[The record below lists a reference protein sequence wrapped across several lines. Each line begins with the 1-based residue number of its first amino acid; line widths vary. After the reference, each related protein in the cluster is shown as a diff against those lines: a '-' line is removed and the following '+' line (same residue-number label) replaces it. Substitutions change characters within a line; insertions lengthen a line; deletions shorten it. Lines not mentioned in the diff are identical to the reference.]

1 MSTKNIFI
9 DKQGA
14 TLYNQNTKKKNEV
27 KAMKNKDI
35 LKFNK
40 EIALEVKQ
48 IVERCQKYEKELTFE
63 SAKRKGLFL
72 EVQNEGES
80 TQSYLVKNTDYLR
93 ELIESEKI
101 KLHLENRVWKEYFF
115 DDLKIIENIKKK
127 SYKVFLLQEVFNLH
141 YYESEYEPLD
151 DFLNGYIKEV

>member
-1 MSTKNIFI
+1 M
-9 DKQGA
+9 
-14 TLYNQNTKKKNEV
+14 
-27 KAMKNKDI
+27 NKDI

-40 EIALEVKQ
+40 EVALEVKQ
-48 IVERCQKYEKELTFE
+48 IVERCQEYAKELTFE
-63 SAKRKGLFL
+63 SAKAKGLIL
-72 EVQNEGES
+72 EVQNEGEAF
-80 TQSYLVKNTDYLR
+80 QSYLVKNTDYLQ

-141 YYESEYEPLD
+141 YYESEYEPLE
-151 DFLNGYIKEV
+151 DFLNGYIKEVWKSIWKIKRTYFM

>member
-1 MSTKNIFI
+1 M
-9 DKQGA
+9 
-14 TLYNQNTKKKNEV
+14 
-27 KAMKNKDI
+27 NKDI
-35 LKFNK
+35 LNFNK
-40 EIALEVKQ
+40 EVALEVKQ
-48 IVERCQKYEKELTFE
+48 IVERCQEYAKELTFE
-63 SAKRKGLFL
+63 SAKAKGLIL
-72 EVQNEGES
+72 EIQNEGEVF
-80 TQSYLVKNTDYLR
+80 QSYLVKNTDYLQ

-141 YYESEYEPLD
+141 YYESEYEPLE

>member
-1 MSTKNIFI
+1 
-9 DKQGA
+9 
-14 TLYNQNTKKKNEV
+14 
-27 KAMKNKDI
+27 MKNKDI

-48 IVERCQKYEKELTFE
+48 IVERCQEYAKELTFE
-63 SAKRKGLFL
+63 SATAKGLIL

-80 TQSYLVKNTDYLR
+80 IQSYLVKNTDYLQ

-141 YYESEYEPLD
+141 YYESEYEPLE

>member
-1 MSTKNIFI
+1 M
-9 DKQGA
+9 
-14 TLYNQNTKKKNEV
+14 
-27 KAMKNKDI
+27 NKDI
-35 LKFNK
+35 LNFNK
-40 EIALEVKQ
+40 EVALEVKQ
-48 IVERCQKYEKELTFE
+48 IVDRCQEYEKELTFE
-63 SAKRKGLFL
+63 SAKAKGLIL

-141 YYESEYEPLD
+141 YYESEYESLE

>member
-1 MSTKNIFI
+1 
-9 DKQGA
+9 
-14 TLYNQNTKKKNEV
+14 
-27 KAMKNKDI
+27 MKNKDI

-40 EIALEVKQ
+40 KIALEVKQ
-48 IVERCQKYEKELTFE
+48 IVEKCQKYEKELTFE

-80 TQSYLVKNTDYLR
+80 IQSYLVKNTDYLQ
-93 ELIESEKI
+93 ELIKSEKI

-141 YYESEYEPLD
+141 YYESEYESLKE
-151 DFLNGYIKEV
+151 FLNRYIEEA

>member
-1 MSTKNIFI
+1 
-9 DKQGA
+9 
-14 TLYNQNTKKKNEV
+14 
-27 KAMKNKDI
+27 MKNKDI

-40 EIALEVKQ
+40 KIALEVKQ
-48 IVERCQKYEKELTFE
+48 IVEKCQKYEKELTFE

-72 EVQNEGES
+72 EVQNEGEAF
-80 TQSYLVKNTDYLR
+80 QSYLVKNTDYLQ

-141 YYESEYEPLD
+141 YYESEYEPLE

>member
-1 MSTKNIFI
+1 
-9 DKQGA
+9 
-14 TLYNQNTKKKNEV
+14 
-27 KAMKNKDI
+27 MKNKDI
-35 LKFNK
+35 LNFNK

-48 IVERCQKYEKELTFE
+48 IVERCQEYAKELTFE
-63 SAKRKGLFL
+63 SAKAKGLIL
-72 EVQNEGES
+72 EVQNEGEAF
-80 TQSYLVKNTDYLR
+80 QSYLVKNTDYLQ
-93 ELIESEKI
+93 ELIKSEKI

-141 YYESEYEPLD
+141 YYESEYEPLE

>member
-1 MSTKNIFI
+1 M
-9 DKQGA
+9 
-14 TLYNQNTKKKNEV
+14 
-27 KAMKNKDI
+27 NKDI
-35 LKFNK
+35 LNFNK
-40 EIALEVKQ
+40 EVALEIKQ
-48 IVERCQKYEKELTFE
+48 IVERCQEYAKELTFE
-63 SAKRKGLFL
+63 SAKAKGLIL

-80 TQSYLVKNTDYLR
+80 IQSYLVKNTDYLR

-141 YYESEYEPLD
+141 YYESEYEPLE

>member
-1 MSTKNIFI
+1 
-9 DKQGA
+9 
-14 TLYNQNTKKKNEV
+14 
-27 KAMKNKDI
+27 MKNKDI

-48 IVERCQKYEKELTFE
+48 IVKRCQEYAKELTFE
-63 SAKRKGLFL
+63 SAKAKGLIL

-80 TQSYLVKNTDYLR
+80 IQSYLVKNTDYLQ
-93 ELIESEKI
+93 ELIKSEKI

-141 YYESEYEPLD
+141 YYESEYEPLE

>member
-1 MSTKNIFI
+1 M
-9 DKQGA
+9 
-14 TLYNQNTKKKNEV
+14 
-27 KAMKNKDI
+27 NKDI
-35 LKFNK
+35 LNFNK
-40 EIALEVKQ
+40 EVALEVKQ
-48 IVERCQKYEKELTFE
+48 IVERCQEYAKELTFE
-63 SAKRKGLFL
+63 SAKAKGLIL
-72 EVQNEGES
+72 EVQNEGEAF
-80 TQSYLVKNTDYLR
+80 QSYLVKNTDYLQ

-141 YYESEYEPLD
+141 YYESEYEPLE

>member
-1 MSTKNIFI
+1 
-9 DKQGA
+9 
-14 TLYNQNTKKKNEV
+14 
-27 KAMKNKDI
+27 MKNKDI

-48 IVERCQKYEKELTFE
+48 IVERCQEYAKELTFE
-63 SAKRKGLFL
+63 SAKAKGLIL
-72 EVQNEGES
+72 EVQNEGEAF
-80 TQSYLVKNTDYLR
+80 QSYLVKNTDYLQ

-141 YYESEYEPLD
+141 YYESEYEPLE

>member
-1 MSTKNIFI
+1 
-9 DKQGA
+9 
-14 TLYNQNTKKKNEV
+14 
-27 KAMKNKDI
+27 MKNKDI

-40 EIALEVKQ
+40 EVALEIKQ
-48 IVERCQKYEKELTFE
+48 IVERCQDYAKELTFE
-63 SAKRKGLFL
+63 SAKAKGLIL

-80 TQSYLVKNTDYLR
+80 IQSYLVKNTDYLQ

-101 KLHLENRVWKEYFF
+101 KLHLENRVRKEYFF

-141 YYESEYEPLD
+141 YYESEYEPLE

>member
-1 MSTKNIFI
+1 M
-9 DKQGA
+9 
-14 TLYNQNTKKKNEV
+14 
-27 KAMKNKDI
+27 NKDI
-35 LKFNK
+35 LNFNK
-40 EIALEVKQ
+40 EVALEVKQ
-48 IVERCQKYEKELTFE
+48 IVERCQEYAKELTFE
-63 SAKRKGLFL
+63 SAKAKGLIL
-72 EVQNEGES
+72 EVQNEGEAF
-80 TQSYLVKNTDYLR
+80 QSYLVKNTDYLQ

-141 YYESEYEPLD
+141 YYESEYESLE

>member
-1 MSTKNIFI
+1 
-9 DKQGA
+9 
-14 TLYNQNTKKKNEV
+14 
-27 KAMKNKDI
+27 MKNKDI
-35 LKFNK
+35 LNFNK

-48 IVERCQKYEKELTFE
+48 IVEKCQEYAKELTFE
-63 SAKRKGLFL
+63 SATAKGLIL
-72 EVQNEGES
+72 EVQNEGEAF
-80 TQSYLVKNTDYLR
+80 QSYLVKNTDYLR

-141 YYESEYEPLD
+141 YYESEYEPLE

>member
-1 MSTKNIFI
+1 M
-9 DKQGA
+9 
-14 TLYNQNTKKKNEV
+14 
-27 KAMKNKDI
+27 NKDI

-40 EIALEVKQ
+40 EVALEVKQ
-48 IVERCQKYEKELTFE
+48 IVERCQEYAKELTFE
-63 SAKRKGLFL
+63 SAKAKGLIL
-72 EVQNEGES
+72 EVQNEGEAF
-80 TQSYLVKNTDYLR
+80 QSYLVKNTDYLQ

-141 YYESEYEPLD
+141 YYESEYESLEE
-151 DFLNGYIKEV
+151 FLNRYIEEA

>member
-1 MSTKNIFI
+1 
-9 DKQGA
+9 
-14 TLYNQNTKKKNEV
+14 
-27 KAMKNKDI
+27 MKNKDI

>member
-1 MSTKNIFI
+1 
-9 DKQGA
+9 
-14 TLYNQNTKKKNEV
+14 
-27 KAMKNKDI
+27 MKNKDI

-48 IVERCQKYEKELTFE
+48 IVEKCQKYEKELAFE
-63 SAKRKGLFL
+63 RAKAKGLIL

-80 TQSYLVKNTDYLR
+80 IQSYLVKNTDYLR

-141 YYESEYEPLD
+141 YYESEYEPLE
-151 DFLNGYIKEV
+151 DFLNGYIKEVWKSI

>member
-1 MSTKNIFI
+1 M
-9 DKQGA
+9 
-14 TLYNQNTKKKNEV
+14 
-27 KAMKNKDI
+27 NKDI

-40 EIALEVKQ
+40 EVALEVKQ
-48 IVERCQKYEKELTFE
+48 IVERCQEYAKELTFE

-80 TQSYLVKNTDYLR
+80 IQSYLVKNTDYLQ
-93 ELIESEKI
+93 ELIKSEKI

-141 YYESEYEPLD
+141 YYESEYESLEE
-151 DFLNGYIKEV
+151 FLNRYIEEA